1 MYAQLKPLEALR
13 PTELPQV
20 AAPWYAI
27 SCLKQAQSSYCRIDG
42 FHKAWEACIR
52 EHDPHRYHWNHR
64 ARGFERLCAK
74 IEAGDWVVVLAK
86 SAPLLAPAY
95 VQVSGHWEPNNQHVF
110 EFRARQRY
118 TSQTHIL
125 DQRQREVE
133 AFQSQN
139 RPPTAKEIEPA
150 SGPGT
155 RVASL
160 GPHVGSEAKVTEQ
173 NVFKSQDE
181 AAKHVSKSINTTS
194 IRENREYGGMI
205 YQNKDGTYGYT
216 TPIKGSLDGVDPGG
230 PSSVPEGTK
239 AIAYY
244 HTHGGDTPGYDNE
257 NFSDVFDPIS
267 KEHYGDI
274 PYADANKIDGYL
286 ATPKG
291 AFKRY
296 SYVDKKVVDLGKL

>member
-1 MYAQLKPLEALR
+1 MYLELKSLEALR
-13 PTELPQV
+13 AADLPQV
-20 AAPWYAI
+20 AAPGYAI
-27 SCLKQAQSSYCRIDG
+27 SWLKNAQSG
-42 FHKAWEACIR
+42 FCQVRGFNDAWEACIH
-52 EHDPHRYHWNHR
+52 ELDPRRDHWNHR
-64 ARGFERLCAK
+64 AHGFDILCER
-74 IEAGDWVVVLAK
+74 IRNGEMVVIF
-86 SAPLLAPAY
+86 APSWPPTSPAY
-95 VQVSGHWEPNNQHVF
+95 AKVNGQWEPTQHMH
-110 EFRARQRY
+110 EPRARQRLETRVKTLQY
-118 TSQTHIL
+118 E
-125 DQRQREVE
+125 QREAE
-133 AFQSQN
+133 ILQSQN
-139 RPPTAKEIEPA
+139 RPATPEVVE
-150 SGPGT
+150 SSNGPGS
-155 RVASL
+155 RVATL
-160 GPHVGSEAKVTEQ
+160 GPHVDSKGTVTKL
-173 NVFKSQDE
+173 NAFKSQDE

-257 NFSDVFDPIS
+257 NFSDAYDPIS

-274 PYADANKIDGYL
+274 PYADANNIDGYL

>member
-1 MYAQLKPLEALR
+1 
-13 PTELPQV
+13 
-20 AAPWYAI
+20 
-27 SCLKQAQSSYCRIDG
+27 
-42 FHKAWEACIR
+42 
-52 EHDPHRYHWNHR
+52 
-64 ARGFERLCAK
+64 
-74 IEAGDWVVVLAK
+74 
-86 SAPLLAPAY
+86 
-95 VQVSGHWEPNNQHVF
+95 
-110 EFRARQRY
+110 
-118 TSQTHIL
+118 
-125 DQRQREVE
+125 
-133 AFQSQN
+133 
-139 RPPTAKEIEPA
+139 
-150 SGPGT
+150 
-155 RVASL
+155 
-160 GPHVGSEAKVTEQ
+160 
-173 NVFKSQDE
+173 
-181 AAKHVSKSINTTS
+181 
-194 IRENREYGGMI
+194 MI

-257 NFSDVFDPIS
+257 NFSDAYDPIS